1 MDCMII
7 EELSKKVMD
16 GYVPSKND
24 VLELLDVPIDRLS
37 CHADRL
43 RRHFCQ
49 DNFDV
54 CTIINV
60 KSGNCSED
68 CKFCAQ
74 SAYYDTAIAQYPLL
88 SNDKLKKQTLD
99 VYAQG
104 LKRISYVSSGPR
116 LNDDEFKRIV
126 EVITTIKNE
135 HSDIYLCVS
144 LGKLNMLQVQ
154 KLKDAGVDRI
164 HNNLETSKTYFASVC
179 STHTYQDKLD
189 TIKHIDNSHMR
200 ICSGGIFGIGES
212 WEDRIDLALQLRR
225 LNVQSIPINILN
237 PIKNTPLENS
247 TVLSNEETCRIIAIY
262 RFINPQAYIR
272 LAGGRLL
279 LDDNGRKAFRS
290 GANAAILGNM
300 LTTRGPSY
308 ESDIKMIKELGYKIN
323 ENNI

>member
-1 MDCMII
+1 MII

-74 SAYYDTAIAQYPLL
+74 SAYYDTAISQYPLL

-225 LNVQSIPINILN
+225 LNVLSIPINILN

-279 LDDNGRKAFRS
+279 LEDNGRKAFRS

-300 LTTRGPSY
+300 LTTSGPSY
-308 ESDIKMIKELGYKIN
+308 ESDIKMIKELGYKIS

>member
-1 MDCMII
+1 MII

-225 LNVQSIPINILN
+225 LNVLSIPINILN

-247 TVLSNEETCRIIAIY
+247 TVLSNEDTCRIIAIY

-279 LDDNGRKAFRS
+279 LEDNGRKAFRS

-300 LTTRGPSY
+300 LTTSGPSY
-308 ESDIKMIKELGYKIN
+308 ESDIKMIKELGYKIS

>member
-1 MDCMII
+1 MIV

-16 GYVPSKND
+16 GYTPSKND
-24 VLELLDVPIDRLS
+24 MLELLDVPINRLS

-74 SAYYDTAIAQYPLL
+74 SAYYDTHITQYPLL
-88 SNDKLKKQTLD
+88 SNEKLKKQTLD
-99 VYAQG
+99 VYGQG

-116 LNDDEFKRIV
+116 LNDDEFKRIA
-126 EVITTIKNE
+126 EVITGIKNK

-144 LGKLNMLQVQ
+144 LGKLNKLQVQ

-189 TIKHIDNSHMR
+189 TIKHIDNSHMK

-212 WEDRIDLALQLRR
+212 WKDRIDLALQLRR

-237 PIKNTPLENS
+237 PIKNTPLENN

-279 LDDNGRKAFRS
+279 LEDNGRKAFRS
-290 GANAAILGNM
+290 GSNAAILGNM
-300 LTTRGPSY
+300 LTTSGPSY
-308 ESDIKMIKELGYKIN
+308 ESDIKMIKELGYKIS

>member
-1 MDCMII
+1 MII

>member
-1 MDCMII
+1 MII

-74 SAYYDTAIAQYPLL
+74 SAYYDTAISQYPLL

-225 LNVQSIPINILN
+225 LNVLSIPINILN

-247 TVLSNEETCRIIAIY
+247 TVLSNEDTCRIIAIY

-279 LDDNGRKAFRS
+279 LEDNGRKAFQS

-300 LTTRGPSY
+300 LTTSGPSY
-308 ESDIKMIKELGYKIN
+308 ESDIKMIKELGYKIS

>member
-1 MDCMII
+1 
-7 EELSKKVMD
+7 
-16 GYVPSKND
+16 
-24 VLELLDVPIDRLS
+24 VPIDRLS

-88 SNDKLKKQTLD
+88 SNDKLKKHTLD

-135 HSDIYLCVS
+135 HFDIYLCVS

-225 LNVQSIPINILN
+225 LNVLSIPINILN

-247 TVLSNEETCRIIAIY
+247 IVLSNEETCRIIAIY

-279 LDDNGRKAFRS
+279 LEDNGRKAFRS

-300 LTTRGPSY
+300 LTTSGPSY
-308 ESDIKMIKELGYKIN
+308 ESDIKMIKELGYKIS

>member
-1 MDCMII
+1 MII

-74 SAYYDTAIAQYPLL
+74 SAYYDTAISQYPLL

-99 VYAQG
+99 VYGQG

-225 LNVQSIPINILN
+225 LNVLSIPINILN

-279 LDDNGRKAFRS
+279 LEDNGRKAFRS

-300 LTTRGPSY
+300 LTTSGPSY
-308 ESDIKMIKELGYKIN
+308 ESDIKMIKELGYKIS

>member
-1 MDCMII
+1 MII

-225 LNVQSIPINILN
+225 LNVLSIPINILN

-279 LDDNGRKAFRS
+279 LEDNGRKAFRS

-300 LTTRGPSY
+300 LTTSGPSY
-308 ESDIKMIKELGYKIN
+308 ESDIKMIKDLGYKIS

>member
-1 MDCMII
+1 MII

-225 LNVQSIPINILN
+225 LNVLSIPINILN

-279 LDDNGRKAFRS
+279 LEDNGRKAFRS

-300 LTTRGPSY
+300 LTTSGPSY
-308 ESDIKMIKELGYKIN
+308 DSDIKMIKDLGYKIS

>member
-1 MDCMII
+1 MII

-225 LNVQSIPINILN
+225 LNVLSIPINILN

-279 LDDNGRKAFRS
+279 LEDNGRKAFRS

-300 LTTRGPSY
+300 LTTSGPSY
-308 ESDIKMIKELGYKIN
+308 ESDIKMIKELGYKIS

>member
-1 MDCMII
+1 MII

-68 CKFCAQ
+68 CKFCAR

-225 LNVQSIPINILN
+225 LNVLSIPINILN

-247 TVLSNEETCRIIAIY
+247 IVLSNEETCRIIAIY

-279 LDDNGRKAFRS
+279 LEDNGRKAFRS

-300 LTTRGPSY
+300 LTTSGPSY
-308 ESDIKMIKELGYKIN
+308 ESDIKMIKELGYKIS